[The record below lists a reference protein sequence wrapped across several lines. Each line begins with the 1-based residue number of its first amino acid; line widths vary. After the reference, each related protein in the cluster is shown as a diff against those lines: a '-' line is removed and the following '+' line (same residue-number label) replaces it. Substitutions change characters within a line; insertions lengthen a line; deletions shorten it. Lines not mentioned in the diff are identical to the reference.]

1 MAMSRWYLRDLGVGL
16 MDSRL
21 VSCRSSGEDPE
32 MPAVLAALWHNKNV
46 IRSRAADW
54 APLNCS
60 LSVSARPRSPASSA
74 SRPGRECLACRW
86 LARWGGCRYMIST

>member
-32 MPAVLAALWHNKNV
+32 MPAVPRRPVAQQECDPLQGRRLGAAELFAV
-46 IRSRAADW
+46 GVRQAEVARQ
-54 APLNCS
+54 LG
-60 LSVSARPRSPASSA
+60 VSPRP
-74 SRPGRECLACRW
+74 
-86 LARWGGCRYMIST
+86 